1 MRSIGARLA
10 LWYAAASTATLA
22 CLFVVGYYLLRGYL
36 IHGLDLLNQSEF
48 QQIRA
53 HLGADYAALS
63 PAVIDQ
69 RIRETTDYASVLFY
83 IDIHRADTGTIF
95 YSSNL
100 NGRSVPDIKGM
111 RRYDVPWDNGP
122 LRVGEFIMAPYDVI
136 VATPE
141 AQVEGV
147 MEGYAEV
154 SAALLALL
162 LAMSIAI
169 GFGLSKLALRPVR
182 LIRATASHI
191 GSENL
196 SERIPVP
203 AVKDEI
209 SDLARLLNAMF
220 DRLEASF
227 NNVRRF
233 AADASHELKT
243 PLSLVRLHAEKV
255 LASGMLTHDNEE
267 GMQTVL
273 EELTRVNATIEELLF
288 LSRAESRNITLAAT
302 PNDPALLL
310 GSFNVD
316 AQVLAEHYGLK
327 FSYQHEGHG
336 VVICEPRWLRRVL
349 LNLLSNAINASP
361 PGGHIRLHSRLAGE
375 LWRVELE
382 DEGEGVPSAE
392 LERIFDRFVRIQPAA
407 PQRLAGSGL
416 GLAICRSI
424 IELHRGRIFAERAA
438 NGRGLRVVFET
449 PAESRPEGA
458 PRRARP
464 LSRDELESAT
474 SR

>member
-53 HLGADYAALS
+53 HLGTDYAALS
-63 PAVIDQ
+63 PAVIDE

-83 IDIHRADTGTIF
+83 IDVHSHSGTIF

-100 NGRSVPDIKGM
+100 NGRAIPDIKGL
-111 RRYDVPWDNGP
+111 RRYDVPWDSGP
-122 LRVGEFIMAPYDVI
+122 LRVGEFVMAPYDVI

-162 LAMSIAI
+162 LALSTAI
-169 GFGLSKLALRPVR
+169 GFGLSNLALRPVR
-182 LIRATASHI
+182 LIRATASRI
-191 GSENL
+191 SSENL

-203 AVKDEI
+203 AVNDEI
-209 SDLARLLNAMF
+209 SDLAQLLNEMF

-255 LASGMLTHDNEE
+255 LGSSMLTHDNEE

-273 EELTRVNATIEELLF
+273 EELTRVDDTIDELLF

-310 GSFNVD
+310 ANFNVD
-316 AQVLAEHYGLK
+316 AQ
-327 FSYQHEGHG
+327 
-336 VVICEPRWLRRVL
+336 
-349 LNLLSNAINASP
+349 
-361 PGGHIRLHSRLAGE
+361 
-375 LWRVELE
+375 
-382 DEGEGVPSAE
+382 
-392 LERIFDRFVRIQPAA
+392 
-407 PQRLAGSGL
+407 
-416 GLAICRSI
+416 
-424 IELHRGRIFAERAA
+424 
-438 NGRGLRVVFET
+438 
-449 PAESRPEGA
+449 
-458 PRRARP
+458 
-464 LSRDELESAT
+464 
-474 SR
+474 